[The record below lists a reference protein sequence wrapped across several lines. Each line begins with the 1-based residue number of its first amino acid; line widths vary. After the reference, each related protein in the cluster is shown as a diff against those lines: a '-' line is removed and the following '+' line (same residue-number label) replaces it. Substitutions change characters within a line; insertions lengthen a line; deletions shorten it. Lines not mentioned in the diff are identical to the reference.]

1 MDDNKDFNFF
11 NLTIL
16 LSSILIV
23 VIVILVVVIALMCK
37 KKEFALYE
45 NISDEP
51 NDFQVP
57 QKIETETITQ
67 KDGRITSEEVQFLRK
82 IMKITNK

>member
-1 MDDNKDFNFF
+1 
-11 NLTIL
+11 
-16 LSSILIV
+16 
-23 VIVILVVVIALMCK
+23 MCK
-37 KKEFALYE
+37 KKVFTLYE

-57 QKIETETITQ
+57 QKIEEDTSTQ
-67 KDGRITSEEVQFLRK
+67 NIRKITSEEVQFLRK